1 MQRFALVLVLA
12 LPAFGAESPGTH
24 REQALVQTWSKQLDG
39 AATGAGVHDTPVTRV
54 TNLLKELMDQMKKDL
69 EEDEKLTKELLCWC
83 NDQRWTKGEEKADTD
98 GKIKHLISEIER
110 LVALIKE
117 LEALIAD
124 LKAKIKEVST
134 QLITVSE
141 KRDEEHQIYI
151 KTDASEIAQM
161 ENLRAAI
168 IVLDKHAVGGTMPK
182 VKTEKDA
189 WSLLA
194 VDHTAHRK
202 DFPWGSDHQSQ
213 ADLQMDQF
221 LMDQGMALGEALQ
234 EAKPASGFL
243 QHEATPMK
251 PEQPSTPKKSPEAA
265 ILQLSIADQLA
276 VEKGVQTARAIAK
289 AKGLSTALYTPE
301 YTAQSGEILGILKQM
316 YDNIEVTEHPNTIA
330 TEKKALEIFVAVRKD
345 LLDQREAMTWRLD
358 AKEDELAQAKIDL
371 ANAKEELT
379 RQGGILGGLAAYIA
393 ALEKMCAEAQKN
405 FDLRKAARLEE
416 MKAVSETIEI
426 LMEDDARDNAAGT
439 YGEGWG
445 KGEAL
450 IQVSAESTR
459 IASLRKEAVARLFA
473 TGRLTGSP
481 GLIALATSAELDSFA
496 KVKKAIDDMIAMLT
510 QQQEDDQKK
519 NEWCTDEIQE
529 NDMTTAKTEDRKK
542 DLEAK
547 IEELGL
553 RIEKLGKEIVAAH
566 AEIESLQGGLQ
577 RANEDRQ
584 KANLEFQST
593 VAEQRATIEVLS
605 KALDKLA
612 TYYDGKGDSYTIALQ
627 LWRKKSEPVLDNK
640 PPAGSSSS
648 SSSSSSIA
656 VTVETGTS
664 NGFAKV
670 DHTAIAASGSYT
682 MAPPPTKDIDLGA
695 PVAIA
700 AFKPSAGAGGIMQMI
715 EKLIYDAKDLEK
727 AAISSEAEAQ
737 ASYEAEVT
745 DTNDSILALQKS
757 IVTKTKETGEAKKD
771 KATAEQDLIDTVD
784 ELEGLGKYNKDLH
797 KECDYYTKNFVTRRE
812 ARAAEIEALESAK
825 HILSGASS

>member
-1 MQRFALVLVLA
+1 
-12 LPAFGAESPGTH
+12 
-24 REQALVQTWSKQLDG
+24 
-39 AATGAGVHDTPVTRV
+39 
-54 TNLLKELMDQMKKDL
+54 
-69 EEDEKLTKELLCWC
+69 
-83 NDQRWTKGEEKADTD
+83 
-98 GKIKHLISEIER
+98 
-110 LVALIKE
+110 
-117 LEALIAD
+117 
-124 LKAKIKEVST
+124 
-134 QLITVSE
+134 
-141 KRDEEHQIYI
+141 
-151 KTDASEIAQM
+151 
-161 ENLRAAI
+161 
-168 IVLDKHAVGGTMPK
+168 
-182 VKTEKDA
+182 
-189 WSLLA
+189 
-194 VDHTAHRK
+194 
-202 DFPWGSDHQSQ
+202 
-213 ADLQMDQF
+213 
-221 LMDQGMALGEALQ
+221 MALGEALQ

-251 PEQPSTPKKSPEAA
+251 PEQPSTPKQSPEAA

-426 LMEDDARDNAAGT
+426 LMEDDARDHAAAT
-439 YGEGWG
+439 YGESF
-445 KGEAL
+445 

-627 LWRKKSEPVLDNK
+627 LWRKKSEP
-640 PPAGSSSS
+640 PEGSSSS

-797 KECDYYTKNFVTRRE
+797 KECDYYTKNFATRRQ
-812 ARAAEIEALESAK
+812 ARAAEIEGLQSAK

>member
-1 MQRFALVLVLA
+1 M
-12 LPAFGAESPGTH
+12 
-24 REQALVQTWSKQLDG
+24 
-39 AATGAGVHDTPVTRV
+39 
-54 TNLLKELMDQMKKDL
+54 
-69 EEDEKLTKELLCWC
+69 
-83 NDQRWTKGEEKADTD
+83 GEEKADTD

-202 DFPWGSDHQSQ
+202 GLPWGSDHQSR

-221 LMDQGMALGEALQ
+221 LMDQGMAFGEALQ

-330 TEKKALEIFVAVRKD
+330 TEKKALETFVAVRKD

-547 IEELGL
+547 IAELGL
-553 RIEKLGKEIVAAH
+553 LIKNLGEEIMAAH
-566 AEIESLQGGLQ
+566 QEIESLQGGLQ

-584 KANLEFQST
+584 KENLEFQST

-797 KECDYYTKNFVTRRE
+797 KECDYYTKNFATRRQ
-812 ARAAEIEALESAK
+812 ARAAEIEGLQSAK